1 MNCAECGLQTDVSAP
16 GAGTAT
22 AKHHR
27 DMMSLLWPNRPRP
40 RANRH
45 SDPRRDRFPVG
56 SLQTNVRT
64 RRNLSVLGLPAAST
78 AISERPKGLGR
89 LMHVSVLSARREG
102 VCLLT
107 DELLSGNLVL
117 TFELAYI

>member
-27 DMMSLLWPNRPRP
+27 DMMSLLWLHRPRP
-40 RANRH
+40 RDNTH
-45 SDPRRDRFPVG
+45 SDRRATDFRWIHVQIKVPPADLGAF
-56 SLQTNVRT
+56 
-64 RRNLSVLGLPAAST
+64 GLPAVST
-78 AISERPKGLGR
+78 AISKRTAKRSR
-89 LMHVSVLSARREG
+89 LAHVSALSVRREG
-102 VCLLT
+102 VTLLT

-117 TFELAYI
+117 TCELAYI